1 MASDHIINLLA
12 VDTAD
17 PLRDME
23 KEGADYLIIQSNMM
37 TSAMVAKAFRALQLG
52 TKMICLNWAIDE
64 IWLDLVKESG
74 EGVYGCTAASPT
86 RSGPTKTF
94 RDVMMA
100 TDTEG
105 FDLPYK
111 LKNKPEYRNVPIVLV
126 TGFTQRMADLGPERV
141 QHILREDWS
150 ASQMFEKPIDPDELL
165 AAVEGL
171 LKEQGK

>member
-1 MASDHIINLLA
+1 
-12 VDTAD
+12 
-17 PLRDME
+17 ME

-37 TSAMVAKAFRALQLG
+37 TSAMVAEDLRALKLG

-64 IWLDLVKESG
+64 MWLDLVKGAG
-74 EGVYGCTAASPT
+74 EGVLAASPA